1 MILSRYERMVAKR
14 YLLPGK
20 GEGFI
25 FLVASIS
32 LVAVMLGVAAL
43 IIVMSVMN
51 GFRAELFDK
60 IVGLNG
66 HAVVQGY
73 GGRLSGWQ
81 DVLDEARKTPGVTEA
96 SPLIERPL
104 LGLHEGRA
112 EAILVRG
119 MEDEDIYG
127 PRGIAPKVIMGD
139 LNLLRQN
146 SSISSIPEVPEFGDE
161 EGPTGAIEPPLDGS
175 GGGFDMAEGA
185 GDVTAPEDQVQ
196 YIAIGS
202 RLATNLGVSAGQRIT
217 IFNPEGRTT
226 PFGTVPREISYEIA
240 AIFEIGIYDY
250 DQRFVVMPLADAQL
264 LMMLGDDVGMI
275 EIKTEDPDRV
285 GEILAPLVPKINTQ
299 AQILDWKTMNATLFE
314 ALAVERVAMFVVL
327 SIIVLVAVF
336 NILSSL
342 IMLVRAK
349 TRDIAIL
356 RTMGASRKSLLRI
369 FMTVG
374 LLIGS
379 AGIVAGLVLGFVFLY
394 FRQSVVNFIQFV
406 TGQNLWDPQIRFLT
420 ELPSRTDPVEVAAI
434 VLLALI
440 FSFLATLYPAFKAAS
455 TDPVQVLRYE

>member
-32 LVAVMLGVAAL
+32 LVAVALGVAAL

-66 HAVVQGY
+66 HAVIQGY
-73 GGRLSGWQ
+73 GGRLDSWQ
-81 DVLDEARKTPGVTEA
+81 QVLKDTKSTPGVTDA
-96 SPLIERPL
+96 TALIEQPL
-104 LGLHEGRA
+104 LATFNGRF
-112 EAILVRG
+112 EAILMRG
-119 MEDEDIYG
+119 MSVKDIRRNETLKG
-127 PRGIAPKVIMGD
+127 KTVAG
-139 LNLLRQN
+139 
-146 SSISSIPEVPEFGDE
+146 SIDSLS
-161 EGPTGAIEPPLDGS
+161 AGS
-175 GGGFDMAEGA
+175 GR
-185 GDVTAPEDQVQ
+185 
-196 YIAIGS
+196 IAMGS
-202 RLATNLGVSAGQRIT
+202 RLAQNLGAQVGQMVTIT
-217 IFNPEGRTT
+217 NPQGRTT
-226 PFGTVPREISYEIA
+226 PFGTVPREISYEVA
-240 AIFEIGIYDY
+240 AIFEIGVYDY
-250 DQRFVVMPLADAQL
+250 DKAFVIMPMEDAQT
-264 LMMLGDDVGMI
+264 LMLLGDQIGMI

-285 GEILAPLVPKINTQ
+285 NEILRPLLPKIDDKGMVV
-299 AQILDWKTMNATLFE
+299 DWRSMNASLFE

-356 RTMGASRKSLLRI
+356 RTMGASRQSLLRI

-374 LLIGS
+374 VLIGS
-379 AGIVAGLVLGFVFLY
+379 AGIVAGVIFGFIFLY
-394 FRQSVVNFIQFV
+394 FRQSVVNAIQFV
-406 TGQNLWDPQIRFLT
+406 TGQNLWDPSIRFLT
-420 ELPSRTDPVEVAAI
+420 ELPSKTDPFEVLAI
-434 VLLALI
+434 CGLALL
-440 FSFLATLYPAFKAAS
+440 FSFLATLYPALKAAS